1 MSIKSEGATLVLE
14 TVEELVI
21 FIDLD
26 NFKEISKR
34 QGWVSYKPN
43 EITGTLTLLVR
54 EFVRKYLAEVIYGL
68 DEKHGT
74 EECMLRLTGALDHN
88 KIINDLEQI
97 VNEIQEIGIK
107 CNCEATVSIGV
118 SRGPYTPIRPTG
130 PYQWSKRLFK
140 GQAQKMAHKA
150 LRKAKKQGGNRIV
163 FL

>member
-1 MSIKSEGATLVLE
+1 MVLE

-21 FIDLD
+21 FLDLD
-26 NFKEISKR
+26 NFKEISQQ

-43 EITGTLTLLVR
+43 EITGTLTNLVTN
-54 EFVRKYLAEVIYGL
+54 FIRKHLGEVIYGL

-74 EECMLRLTGALDHN
+74 EECMLRLTGALDHEE
-88 KIINDLEQI
+88 IIDDLEVI
-97 VNEIQEIGIK
+97 IAKINEIGAECG
-107 CNCEATVSIGV
+107 CEVTLSIGV

-140 GQAQKMAHKA
+140 GQAQRLARKA
-150 LRKAKKQGGNRIV
+150 LIKAKKQGGNRIV